1 MLRRGDQQL
10 IRRASSRM
18 NQEPHAVCGDDRQ
31 RLVLREE
38 SAERAAF
45 FLQIRQFG
53 RGLGRMLAQ
62 PDQLR
67 VAVRKARS
75 GLAPFVEE
83 DLDVREAFGAGGRD
97 SLCPGN
103 SNRFDLVLCDFG
115 Q

>member
-1 MLRRGDQQL
+1 M
-10 IRRASSRM
+10 S
-18 NQEPHAVCGDDRQ
+18 QEPHAVCGVDRQ

-103 SNRFDLVLCDFG
+103 SDRVDLVLCDFG